1 MSGKERARASMSA
14 VDVACLEGRRGRSVG
29 RSPSQSNPRLKGK
42 GLASFADHAHYTRGA
57 RARRSAGPPWARR
70 VNETPLSDEGTN
82 ASCQRAPT
90 RSAEPRRGYR
100 RQAGLPVRPR
110 VRTRRNTSLFNARGG
125 YQGRREICREW
136 RFLSAASRNGKGK
149 IGGDLARPAAAIA
162 AIRLFKVNE
171 RGRRARAMAA
181 AEQWV

>member
-1 MSGKERARASMSA
+1 MFWVYANSFAGMSGKERARASMSA
-14 VDVACLEGRRGRSVG
+14 VGVACLEGRRGRSVG

-42 GLASFADHAHYTRGA
+42 GLASFAYHAHYTRGA

-90 RSAEPRRGYR
+90 RSVEPRRGYR

-110 VRTRRNTSLFNARGG
+110 VQTRRNMSLFNAGGG
-125 YQGRREICREW
+125 YQGRRE
-136 RFLSAASRNGKGK
+136 
-149 IGGDLARPAAAIA
+149 GDLSRMAIPVCRIEKWKRENRRGFGAAG
-162 AIRLFKVNE
+162 
-171 RGRRARAMAA
+171 RGHRRHTTL
-181 AEQWV
+181 QS

>member
-1 MSGKERARASMSA
+1 MFWVYANSFAGMSGKERARASMSA
-14 VDVACLEGRRGRSVG
+14 VGVACLEGRRGRSVG

-100 RQAGLPVRPR
+100 RQAGRPPCTPKGSDQTEHEPFQCRRRVPGSEGGRFVANGDSCLPH
-110 VRTRRNTSLFNARGG
+110 
-125 YQGRREICREW
+125 REME
-136 RFLSAASRNGKGK
+136 KGK
-149 IGGDLARPAAAIA
+149 
-162 AIRLFKVNE
+162 
-171 RGRRARAMAA
+171 
-181 AEQWV
+181 

>member
-1 MSGKERARASMSA
+1 MSA
-14 VDVACLEGRRGRSVG
+14 GGVTCGGVSRGKARKVG

-42 GLASFADHAHYTRGA
+42 GLASFAYHAHYTRGA

-90 RSAEPRRGYR
+90 RSVEPRRGYR

-110 VRTRRNTSLFNARGG
+110 VQTRRNMSLFNAGGG
-125 YQGRREICREW
+125 YQGRRE
-136 RFLSAASRNGKGK
+136 
-149 IGGDLARPAAAIA
+149 GDLSRMAIPVCRIEKWKRENRRGFGAAAAAAIA

-171 RGRRARAMAA
+171 RGRRAMAAA